1 MAPVYVAG
9 KTAIQAFDFD
19 TQSGELVQIGDL
31 HEKDGPGGFLAV
43 GFEGYL
49 YSVAKEGAA
58 AFRIDRSTGALEHL
72 NTVKCDVAGGA
83 HVAVA
88 YSGSSGMVVS
98 AAYHG
103 GGINIL
109 KILADGSLGAPASIL
124 HKGEKE
130 AHPHSCFIDP
140 SGRYGLVSDLGLDR
154 IYVYR
159 LDVLGGAL
167 QEEQI
172 LETTTDAGPRHM
184 SFHPNGK
191 FVYGINELDSTINVY
206 AFGKDGAILGP
217 TLQTVSTL
225 PDGYNNRDHVNAKNA
240 KGDPASGPNRPPD
253 QTNATAD
260 IHVSPDGRF
269 LYGSNRG
276 HDSLV
281 CFSIGRDGLLT
292 LVDFTSTEGAH
303 PRNFSIHP
311 SGSWV
316 LVANQDSDNVVVF
329 RRDKKTGNLQDAGT
343 RATLKQARCIVW
355 GPPVVKRKQPDWH
368 SVGALQPEQ
377 KGVNLFVK
385 VVKVTEVPH
394 PA

>member
-1 MAPVYVAG
+1 MLSRARPCSAVLSCWAVISLSRSRLLGSALCLAAQPFSAARLSRAQLCSAVLMRY
-9 KTAIQAFDFD
+9 DFYD
-19 TQSGELVQIGDL
+19 E
-31 HEKDGPGGFLAV
+31 
-43 GFEGYL
+43 
-49 YSVAKEGAA
+49 
-58 AFRIDRSTGALEHL
+58 R
-72 NTVKCDVAGGA
+72 GA

-316 LVANQDSDNVVVF
+316 LVANQDAWPSWGVP
-329 RRDKKTGNLQDAGT
+329 
-343 RATLKQARCIVW
+343 AREAV
-355 GPPVVKRKQPDWH
+355 DE
-368 SVGALQPEQ
+368 GAW
-377 KGVNLFVK
+377 
-385 VVKVTEVPH
+385 TSR
-394 PA
+394 